1 VGKSTL
7 LSVLTAARP
16 EIADYPFTTLSPNL
30 GVMTPFSLPLSK
42 GENSGLVIADIPG
55 LIEEAHEG
63 KGLGVGFLKHV
74 ERCRVLVHVL
84 APAISY
90 QQSADSKKMAEAM
103 FGDYKVIRKEL
114 GEYSEELLKKPEV
127 VVVNKID
134 LLQEMG
140 DRIQAG
146 LKKKGLE
153 VLLVSAGT
161 TEGVGELREKIRKV
175 SEVSEVQ

>member
-1 VGKSTL
+1 
-7 LSVLTAARP
+7 
-16 EIADYPFTTLSPNL
+16 
-30 GVMTPFSLPLSK
+30 
-42 GENSGLVIADIPG
+42 

-90 QQSADSKKMAEAM
+90 EQSANSKKMAEAM
-103 FGDYKVIRKEL
+103 LGDYKVIRKEL

-134 LLQEMG
+134 LISDIKDQISKL
-140 DRIQAG
+140 
-146 LKKKGLE
+146 LKRKGLD
-153 VLLVSAGT
+153 VLMVSAGT

-175 SEVSEVQ
+175 SEVSEVS